1 MVEQAQALLDRLVP
15 VLAELQT
22 KANEAYWQATTTGEE
37 RYEKQYSEL
46 EKQYRHKLAD
56 SDLFKQ
62 LKALKE
68 SDMDDPIISRQ
79 IELLYNEALP
89 NQVSHEDIAE
99 LVQRTTEIEGIF
111 TRFRATYRGK
121 PMSDNEI
128 KEILQT
134 ETDTYKRR
142 EAWYA
147 SKQVGEAIVD
157 KLIDLVKQRNR
168 IAQKLGFRD
177 YFQMMLSAQEI
188 DEDELFAIFDD
199 LKQKTDQPFSDIKA
213 EMDKIIAA
221 RYKDLRP
228 EGLRHWHYVDPFFQD
243 APDVFDINL
252 NDVFADKNLED
263 VAQAFYNAIGFD
275 ITDILER
282 SDLYERDKKQQH
294 AYCTHIDR
302 EGDIRILSNLRPNA
316 NWMNTLLHELGHA
329 VYDKY
334 HDDELP
340 YLLRQPA
347 HIATTEAIALMMGR
361 LTKNPAWLTTY
372 TGMNEEKLAE
382 MRTNLTKQFVLAQ
395 LIFLRWC
402 LVMVYFERDLYANP
416 DQDLTTRWWHYVETI
431 QYVPCPEARHKPDWA
446 SKIHFTIAPVYYQNY
461 LLGDLI
467 GSQIWAAMEKTISDN
482 ADELVASPQVGQFL
496 QQNIFRPGAKYH
508 WNDLLEK
515 ATGEK
520 LTPAYH
526 IKYFVDIVEN
536 LVETKKKKTTKKSPK
551 QERAAKAATK

>member
-520 LTPAYH
+520 LNPAYH